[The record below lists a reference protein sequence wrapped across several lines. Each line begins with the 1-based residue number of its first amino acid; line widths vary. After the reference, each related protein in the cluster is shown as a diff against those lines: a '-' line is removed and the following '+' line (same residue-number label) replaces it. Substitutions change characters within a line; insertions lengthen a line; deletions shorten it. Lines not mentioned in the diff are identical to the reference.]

1 MMSIMCRLLLGLILL
16 LPTACAV
23 AHLSGSEGTAQPRV
37 WIDTHQRDL
46 GSVHLGS
53 DVSAIF
59 RVGNDGSRRLIL
71 TKQET
76 CCGSAPETII
86 IPPRSAREVAVPAHT
101 SRHTLGKS
109 RESVIY
115 ETNDRQCPILEFTV
129 FFDVKLAV

>member
-1 MMSIMCRLLLGLILL
+1 MMSRMCRILLGLILI
-16 LPTACAV
+16 LPIACAV
-23 AHLSGSEGTAQPRV
+23 AHLSGSEGTAQPQV
-37 WIDTHQRDL
+37 WIDTHQRD
-46 GSVHLGS
+46 LGS

-76 CCGSAPETII
+76 CCGSAQETII

-101 SRHTLGKS
+101 SRHPLGKS

-115 ETNDRQCPILEFTV
+115 ETNDRLCPILEFTV
-129 FFDVKLAV
+129 FFDVKRAV